1 MCIQLVDRPSSR
13 SFIQPQIQEVL
24 DGAAEA
30 FALQFAGELITGSQN
45 VTNLL
50 RNAPKIV
57 TRPLSYTINNIRP
70 FDVPVYV
77 YSTCPQR
84 LILSLSD
91 CSASAVDFIGLI
103 YLLILAVCLFSR
115 PSPFVASNNAGL

>member
-1 MCIQLVDRPSSR
+1 M
-13 SFIQPQIQEVL
+13 
-24 DGAAEA
+24 EA
-30 FALQFAGELITGSQN
+30 FALQFAEELIAGSQN

-57 TRPLSYTINNIRP
+57 TRPLSYTINNMRP

-77 YSTCPQR
+77 YSTYPQR

-103 YLLILAVCLFSR
+103 YLLILAVCLFSCL
-115 PSPFVASNNAGL
+115 SLF